1 MSRAARPCNRFC
13 SLLLG
18 LALLMPASLP
28 LSAAETVAPP
38 SPRTLII
45 DTDPGAD
52 DVIALLFAMASP
64 KELKIQAL
72 TTVAGNVPLEKT
84 ARNARLAR
92 EWGKR
97 PDIPVYA
104 GAPRPLLRTPI
115 YAADVHGS
123 EGISGVEVHE
133 PKQPLAEGNA
143 VDYLIRTLRAAP
155 EKSVT
160 LAMLGPETNLALAL
174 TQAPDIVK
182 GIREIVIM
190 GGAHFNGG
198 NITPAAEF
206 NIFADP
212 HAAEIVLKSGAPITM
227 LPLDVTHKI
236 LTSPERIAKLR
247 NLGNQAGKTVA
258 DILDA
263 YVQYDIKYYGLKG
276 GPVHDA
282 TVVAY
287 LLKPSLFK
295 GKRINVQVD
304 SRGASPSARP
314 WPTGTAASSSRPT
327 SSGSTR
333 ATPRGSS
340 TCSPSVSPACPESLV
355 VRPAPGQPW
364 RRLASWRR
372 ACSASPTTSVA
383 GTASIRLSGRPN
395 SSRVM
400 PSRSRVGSSPISSGA
415 CRRIR
420 SA

>member
-1 MSRAARPCNRFC
+1 
-13 SLLLG
+13 
-18 LALLMPASLP
+18 
-28 LSAAETVAPP
+28 
-38 SPRTLII
+38 
-45 DTDPGAD
+45 
-52 DVIALLFAMASP
+52 LLFAMASP

-123 EGISGVEVHE
+123 EGITGVEVHE

-247 NLGNQAGKTVA
+247 NLGNRAGKTVA

-263 YVQYDIKYYGLKG
+263 YVQYDIKYYGLEG

-304 SRGASPSARP
+304 SREGITFGQTVADWYGGLKQPANVEWINEGDAQGFFDLLTERIARLP
-314 WPTGTAASSSRPT
+314 
-327 SSGSTR
+327 
-333 ATPRGSS
+333 
-340 TCSPSVSPACPESLV
+340 
-355 VRPAPGQPW
+355 
-364 RRLASWRR
+364 
-372 ACSASPTTSVA
+372 
-383 GTASIRLSGRPN
+383 
-395 SSRVM
+395 
-400 PSRSRVGSSPISSGA
+400 
-415 CRRIR
+415 
-420 SA
+420 

>member
-1 MSRAARPCNRFC
+1 
-13 SLLLG
+13 
-18 LALLMPASLP
+18 
-28 LSAAETVAPP
+28 
-38 SPRTLII
+38 
-45 DTDPGAD
+45 
-52 DVIALLFAMASP
+52 
-64 KELKIQAL
+64 
-72 TTVAGNVPLEKT
+72 
-84 ARNARLAR
+84 
-92 EWGKR
+92 GKR

-123 EGISGVEVHE
+123 EGITGVEVHE

-247 NLGNQAGKTVA
+247 NLGNRAGKTVA

-304 SRGASPSARP
+304 SREGITFGQTVADWYGGLKQPANVEWINEGDAQGFFDLLTERIARLP
-314 WPTGTAASSSRPT
+314 
-327 SSGSTR
+327 
-333 ATPRGSS
+333 
-340 TCSPSVSPACPESLV
+340 
-355 VRPAPGQPW
+355 
-364 RRLASWRR
+364 
-372 ACSASPTTSVA
+372 
-383 GTASIRLSGRPN
+383 
-395 SSRVM
+395 
-400 PSRSRVGSSPISSGA
+400 
-415 CRRIR
+415 
-420 SA
+420 